1 MIGILVVCHSA
12 KAAKGIAEIASQMA
26 GEKVKVVGVGGNE
39 EGGIGTSTADI
50 YAVLSELLNE
60 CESIVVIPDLG
71 SAVLSTKAALE
82 FLTDEQKSK
91 VIIADAPVLEG
102 AMMAAVEAST
112 GSSKEK
118 VMQVAESAHLLKKL
132 VN

>member
-12 KAAKGIAEIASQMA
+12 KAAEGIAEIASQMA

-39 EGGIGTSTADI
+39 EGEIGTSIADI
-50 YAVLSELLNE
+50 YAALSELLNE
-60 CESIVVIPDLG
+60 CEGVVVIPDLG
-71 SAVLSTKAALE
+71 SAVLSTKAALG
-82 FLTDEQKSK
+82 FLADEQKSK
-91 VIIADAPVLEG
+91 VVIADAPVLEG
-102 AMMAAVEAST
+102 TMMAAVEAST
-112 GSSKEK
+112 GSPKEK

>member
-1 MIGILVVCHSA
+1 
-12 KAAKGIAEIASQMA
+12 
-26 GEKVKVVGVGGNE
+26 
-39 EGGIGTSTADI
+39 
-50 YAVLSELLNE
+50 
-60 CESIVVIPDLG
+60 
-71 SAVLSTKAALE
+71 
-82 FLTDEQKSK
+82 LTDEQKSK

-112 GSSKEK
+112 GSPKEK